1 MSGDV
6 FVTVDSDTE
15 AMNTQED
22 KKTHYF
28 YSMVAIGTVLI
39 LLLVGAVLIWQ
50 LVLKD

>member
-15 AMNTQED
+15 ARDTQ
-22 KKTHYF
+22 KVKNTHYF
-28 YSMVAIGTVLI
+28 YSMIAIGTVLI

-50 LVLKD
+50 LVLKV